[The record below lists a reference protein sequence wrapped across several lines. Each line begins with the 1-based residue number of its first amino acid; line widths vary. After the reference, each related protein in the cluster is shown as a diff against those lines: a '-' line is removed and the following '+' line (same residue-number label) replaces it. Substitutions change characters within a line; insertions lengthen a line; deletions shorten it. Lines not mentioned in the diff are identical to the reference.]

1 VLLSIPRG
9 GICDIGRRVG
19 AGLGGKLGLREA
31 NTSIRAL
38 VRADGTLACDTFVVG
53 VTDAL
58 AGLAVAS
65 SLVGALDNGM
75 GIVGV
80 DDSTDPGLSLGAGSC

>member
-1 VLLSIPRG
+1 MLLSIPRG
-9 GICDIGRRVG
+9 GICDIGGGVG

-31 NTSIRAL
+31 NTGIRAF

-58 AGLAVAS
+58 AGFAVTS
-65 SLVGALDNGM
+65 SLVRALDNGM
-75 GIVGV
+75 GVIGV
-80 DDSTDPGLSLGAGSC
+80 DNSTDPGLSPVR